1 MGEIFDA
8 LRRAQESGEEATPS
22 PPADD
27 APASAIPSTELP
39 VEVVSP
45 VGAGGNPLPFEGGR
59 KVELSTE
66 LMADWVARAVVS
78 APASDAASRFR
89 HMAIRMR
96 HALKEAGGSI
106 LSVSSANAGEGKTT
120 TACNLA
126 LALASM
132 TSRGSVA
139 LVDGDL
145 RSPRIAAALGIDFE
159 VGFDRVLA
167 GEAAL
172 ADARI
177 RTQFPSL
184 DIYPTECYG
193 RDAHELLSDVWVAKV
208 MADLGAHYDAVIL
221 DCPPIL
227 PVPDAR
233 LMAEYVDC
241 CVLVVRAGATR
252 ARALQ
257 EALGYLEH
265 APVAGVFVNC
275 LDRRG
280 AGSYYYAY
288 GADGGS

>member
-8 LRRAQESGEEATPS
+8 LQRAQESTEEAAGPPREEEAPPS
-22 PPADD
+22 A
-27 APASAIPSTELP
+27 APTS
-39 VEVVSP
+39 EVPIDV
-45 VGAGGNPLPFEGGR
+45 VQTGGDPLPFEGGA

-96 HALKEAGGSI
+96 HVLKEAQGPM
-106 LSVSSANAGEGKTT
+106 LAVSSANAGEGKTT
-120 TACNLA
+120 TSCNLA

-132 TSRGSVA
+132 TSRGAVA
-139 LVDGDL
+139 LVDADL
-145 RSPRIAAALGIDFE
+145 RSPRVADALGIEFE
-159 VGFDRVLA
+159 VGFDRVLS
-167 GEAAL
+167 GEASL
-172 ADARI
+172 ADARV

-184 DIYPTECYG
+184 DLYPSRCFG
-193 RDAHELLSDVWVAKV
+193 RDSHELLSDAWVGKV
-208 MADLGAHYDAVIL
+208 MSDLGSHYDAVIL
-221 DCPPIL
+221 DCPPVL

-233 LMAEYVDC
+233 LLAEYANA
-241 CVLVVRAGATR
+241 CVLVVRAGNTRTR
-252 ARALQ
+252 ALK
-257 EALGYLEH
+257 EALRYLEH

-288 GADGGS
+288 GADGAN

>member
-8 LRRAQESGEEATPS
+8 LSRAKDSPEDPPPQAPSTPS
-22 PPADD
+22 G
-27 APASAIPSTELP
+27 IPGTEPSLP
-39 VEVVSP
+39 IDVVSSS
-45 VGAGGNPLPFEGGR
+45 GGDALPFDGGT

-66 LMADWVARAVVS
+66 LMADWVARAVVA

-96 HALKEAGGSI
+96 HILKESDGSM
-106 LSVSSANAGEGKTT
+106 LAVSSANAGEGKTT
-120 TACNLA
+120 TSCNLA
-126 LALASM
+126 LALSSM
-132 TSRGSVA
+132 STRGSVA

-145 RSPRIAAALGIDFE
+145 RSPRVAAALGIDFE
-159 VGFDRVLA
+159 IGFDQVLT
-167 GEAAL
+167 GDAAL
-172 ADARI
+172 ADARV

-184 DIYPTECYG
+184 DVYPSHCYG
-193 RDAHELLSDVWVAKV
+193 RDAHELLSDAWVAKV
-208 MADLGAHYDAVIL
+208 MSDLATHYDAVIL
-221 DCPPIL
+221 DCPPVL

-233 LMAEYVDC
+233 LMAEYADA

-252 ARALQ
+252 AKALE

-280 AGSYYYAY
+280 SGSYYYAY
-288 GADGGS
+288 GADGGK